1 VRVSCAD
8 GSAETG
14 SHAIVTV
21 PLGILKRGSPRFD
34 PPLPAPMRD
43 AIAALGFGSY
53 EKIALRFETVFWR
66 EDGMSHVM
74 VYPADD
80 DEPVLWVF
88 DLDAFGAGP
97 VLCAHPV
104 STTTHYALD
113 RSQAEAA
120 TWFAE
125 LLADV
130 VGHSVPEPTASVVT
144 SWSRDPFAVAST
156 PAARWVRIRGCLSCS
171 LSRCTVGCCWR
182 ASTPRTSAMA
192 TRTAPTPAAS
202 GQRTGSSPD
211 PDICAQSKGR
221 ESPLSRSRSRDMAC
235 AGKMMAG
242 VGDCE
247 H

>member
-43 AIAALGFGSY
+43 AIGFGSY

-144 SWSRDPFAVAST
+144 SWSRDPFAGGVYT
-156 PAARWVRIRGCLSCS
+156 SCP
-171 LSRCTVGCCWR
+171 LGADPWMLELLAQPVHGRLLLAGEHTQDERNGY
-182 ASTPRTSAMA
+182 ADGAY
-192 TRTAPTPAAS
+192 AS
-202 GQRTGSSPD
+202 GLRAAHWLEP
-211 PDICAQSKGR
+211 
-221 ESPLSRSRSRDMAC
+221 
-235 AGKMMAG
+235 
-242 VGDCE
+242 
-247 H
+247 